1 MKNNFSNY
9 RSISLLL
16 FFWFLIQGVC
26 AQSFDVSQV
35 DLQKP
40 ILKVHKD
47 DLWKAMIKQW
57 FIVKFDPINR
67 AGEKIEL
74 ANPALRVDLSLYDMV
89 DQVATL
95 IQHKFGDSGYDKEL
109 IKALTNSRGEI
120 DIIGSFDKWYVKLN
134 ELAAKDPDF
143 KQALDFNLVVQ
154 QYDLN
159 GVALTDGI
167 GMLRLARIR
176 EIEHYN
182 KIILDPEGEALM
194 KKLSEIDFSPL
205 MKGPI
210 TVERALK
217 ISPKKF
223 KKLKREHYEKY
234 YSEMQRLELLD
245 FQKYGG
251 DTRFA
256 PRLKKFSGGLVKVVI
271 ERDESVSRKEDSRKK
286 AEEKYFKHIFNALER
301 LQDKHRFTNAIDKL
315 MNPKLPRT
323 SDGIPMMTPSF
334 LQEFEEKLTPII
346 KDLTWRKQ
354 LSVRDDETLWEFR
367 KWIKRHKD
375 SIKEKLAAFNQA
387 NQTNLELPWLD
398 KKRMPHTSDVIESY
412 EILRTIY
419 GGTEPW
425 QKHVDAVMRNR
436 RGKEVVI
443 GHNNV
448 GTIIHKLGHGMKN
461 VLKTEN
467 LAGLAVGGG
476 ALILSGGNLAI
487 AMTANSVVHDI
498 VANRKYERD
507 PKELLTKIPMDI
519 ISGAMIQTGAQPGRI
534 FNVMALGAG
543 QGLVQGVVTKQDP
556 FKSAVVGATFEVAM
570 QGLPAKVRYPVVPG
584 VTTSAMLKNASLEIF
599 STTAKT
605 TFKGGVVAILDK
617 KDVVDGMKRGAI
629 YGAAASTLTIAILG
643 VRYDPLAGH
652 SESDIQKSI
661 DEENVYD
668 NTNGA
673 PGGNYQITKKMI
685 EDTPFRKGGLLT
697 EWIWGS
703 ITLPGSVSMYKTHAA
718 DIDIV
723 THEAHH
729 LSQQE
734 QLGMVRFYYLY
745 LYQSVTVPYEDLT
758 FEISPH

>member
-1 MKNNFSNY
+1 
-9 RSISLLL
+9 
-16 FFWFLIQGVC
+16 
-26 AQSFDVSQV
+26 
-35 DLQKP
+35 
-40 ILKVHKD
+40 
-47 DLWKAMIKQW
+47 MIKQW
-57 FIVKFDPINR
+57 FIVKFDTNNKN
-67 AGEKIEL
+67 GEKIEL

-89 DQVATL
+89 DQVSVL
-95 IQHKFGDSGYDKEL
+95 IMKKFEHTNYDKEL
-109 IKALTNSRGEI
+109 LKVLTNSRGEI
-120 DIIGSFDKWYVKLN
+120 DVIGAFDKWYVKLN
-134 ELAAKDPDF
+134 ELAALDKDF
-143 KQALDFNLVVQ
+143 KQALNFHLVVQ

-159 GVALTDGI
+159 GVALTEGVA
-167 GMLRLARIR
+167 MLRLARIR

-194 KKLSEIDFSPL
+194 KKLSAIDFSPL

-217 ISPKKF
+217 ISPKKL
-223 KKLKREHYEKY
+223 KKLKREHYQKY

-256 PRLKKFSGGLVKVVI
+256 PRLKEFSGGPVKVVI
-271 ERDESVSRKEDSRKK
+271 ERDESVSKKQDSRRK
-286 AEEKYFKHIFNALER
+286 ADEKYFKHIFNALER

-334 LQEFEEKLTPII
+334 LQEFEAKLTPII

-367 KWIKRHKD
+367 KWLKRHRQGSPD
-375 SIKEKLAAFNQA
+375 SVKEKLEAYNQA
-387 NQTNLELPWLD
+387 NGTDLELPWLS
-398 KKRMPHTSDVIESY
+398 KKRIPHVADVMDSY

-436 RGKEVVI
+436 RGKEVVL
-443 GHNNV
+443 GHNSV
-448 GTIIHKLGHGMKN
+448 GTIIHKLGHNMKN
-461 VLKTEN
+461 VLKSEN
-467 LAGLAVGGG
+467 LAGIAVGGG

-487 AMTANSVVHDI
+487 AMTANAVVHDI
-498 VANRKYERD
+498 VANRKYEHD

-519 ISGAMIQTGAQPGRI
+519 VSGAFIQTGAQPGRI
-534 FNVMALGAG
+534 FNVIALGAG

-584 VTTSAMLKNASLEIF
+584 VTGDALLKNAALEIF

-652 SESDIQKSI
+652 SESAIQTSI
-661 DEENVYD
+661 DEENIYD
-668 NTNGA
+668 NANGTA
-673 PGGNYQITKKMI
+673 GGNFQITKKMI

-697 EWIWGS
+697 EWIWAS
-703 ITLPGSVSMYKTHAA
+703 ITLPGSVSMYKTHAG

-723 THEAHH
+723 THEALH
-729 LSQQE
+729 LNQQQ
-734 QLGMVRFYYLY
+734 QLGLVRFYYLY
-745 LYQSVTVPYEDLT
+745 LYESLTVPYENLT